1 MLSRDHNILWL
12 PESNGYPT
20 EIIYPDQGPDGIG
33 CLILPNAVLLIAGG
47 PHPAAGKKLIDYL
60 LSAETERK
68 LAFSDA
74 AQIPLLAGV
83 ETPPDVTRIEDLKA
97 MEVSYAEVARKM
109 EEIQPFLKSWLGY

>member
-1 MLSRDHNILWL
+1 MKSFI
-12 PESNGYPT
+12 PT
-20 EIIYPDQGPDGIG
+20 RIDIYPDQGPDEIG

-47 PHPAAGKKLIDYL
+47 PHPEAGKKLIDYL

-109 EEIQPFLKSWLGY
+109 EEIQPFLKSWVGY